1 MVEEAFAREL
11 RETAAL
17 AFVWQGLS
25 PGTLLAVIRLMDV
38 EVGNLAAIAI
48 GVEAKIDPKQ
58 ILAKLRT

>member
-1 MVEEAFAREL
+1 
-11 RETAAL
+11 
-17 AFVWQGLS
+17 
-25 PGTLLAVIRLMDV
+25 V

>member
-1 MVEEAFAREL
+1 VEEAFAKKL
-11 RETAAL
+11 RETATL

-25 PGTLLAVIRLMDV
+25 PGTLLATVRLMDV

-48 GVEAKIDPKQ
+48 GVEAKMDPKQ